1 MSDESQRA
9 GSRRRGRKPGP
20 DSERKDRV
28 IQARVPQDLENTL
41 KDVADSKR
49 VTVSQLVRNVLED
62 TFVLVDHLVA
72 DSAQLVSSVR
82 KDSRRIAQSAR
93 GQADKPAA
101 SATATPLDAVD
112 AWQDVIVNR
121 PGSCAQCGAALRRGQ
136 RAFRGLSTDSSL
148 PPVWLCGTCIE
159 KL

>member
-1 MSDESQRA
+1 MNDETPRA
-9 GSRRRGRKPGP
+9 GSRRRGRKPRP

-93 GQADKPAA
+93 GQADTPAA
-101 SATATPLDAVD
+101 AATPLEAVD

-121 PGSCAQCGAALRRGQ
+121 PGSCAQCGVALRRGQ

-148 PPVWLCGTCIE
+148 PPVWLCSTCIE